1 MKLLW
6 LSRHDP
12 FLDQIEELNDIFGE
26 DIDIVVHRYPVKTG
40 AEVVQIMKRTK
51 ADEVCAV
58 LPINLI
64 EEVVALGIQPIRAQ
78 MERILSADGVI
89 FVHDYFYR
97 IKKLDIIREIL

>member
-12 FLDQIEELNDIFGE
+12 YPDQIEELEDIFDYDLE
-26 DIDIVVHRYPVKTG
+26 IVVHRNPVRTG
-40 AEVVQIMKRTK
+40 AEVVQVMKRIG

-64 EEVVALGIQPIRAQ
+64 EEIVELGVQPIKAQ
-78 MERILSADGVI
+78 MYRVTTDDGVT

-97 IKKLDIIREIL
+97 IKKIDIVREVL